1 MAGSPTDKFDD
12 VPTDAPS
19 DGPPAAD
26 GQDTSSEQETS
37 TQQILR
43 MVSQARDIDQGKSEI
58 MRLQEQ
64 RRQVNAQKR
73 ALSQELRN
81 QTRKRQRL
89 INKSAKLSVPDL
101 VQSLYIRQTRAEE
114 RARRAAVSAD
124 ADGTAR

>member
-1 MAGSPTDKFDD
+1 
-12 VPTDAPS
+12 
-19 DGPPAAD
+19 
-26 GQDTSSEQETS
+26 
-37 TQQILR
+37 

-114 RARRAAVSAD
+114 RARRAAESGT